1 MEDFIVT
8 KILKFIGRKL
18 NGYKTIIGGVGFI
31 LTGVLGMI
39 RIMFPDQTRLPD
51 MTFQV
56 DGVKDIA
63 LAISGGI
70 VGFLRMSALSAPKTP
85 DSSMT
90 TTLSTSPAAE
100 KN

>member
-1 MEDFIVT
+1 M
-8 KILKFIGRKL
+8 KFDDTTMALFCLLVICVVCV
-18 NGYKTIIGGVGFI
+18 I
-31 LTGVLGMI
+31 
-39 RIMFPDQTRLPD
+39 
-51 MTFQV
+51 FQV

-100 KN
+100 KKDPNA